1 MVSKDI
7 QVYHGDLGD
16 WCKLGE
22 MEAPAYCH
30 CLAVLNDYLFVVGG
44 QELFD
49 NNGNTATNSVFRYDP
64 RFNKWLR
71 MQQMLDC
78 RTDFHVSVIEGCLY
92 AVAGRNNTGPL
103 CTAEKYKVDR
113 YVLFDPKVLSIN
125 IFLKQQMGIYFRI
138 ASSRLCPC
146 RRGIT
151 REIIHLRWVRL
162 GWLSTRRLQ
171 LPARL

>member
-7 QVYHGDLGD
+7 QVYHSDLGD

-71 MQQMLDC
+71 MANMLDC
-78 RTDFHVSVIEGCLY
+78 RTDFHVSVIDGCLY

-103 CTAEKYKVDR
+103 STAEKYKVD
-113 YVLFDPKVLSIN
+113 K
-125 IFLKQQMGIYFRI
+125 
-138 ASSRLCPC
+138 
-146 RRGIT
+146 
-151 REIIHLRWVRL
+151 
-162 GWLSTRRLQ
+162 
-171 LPARL
+171 